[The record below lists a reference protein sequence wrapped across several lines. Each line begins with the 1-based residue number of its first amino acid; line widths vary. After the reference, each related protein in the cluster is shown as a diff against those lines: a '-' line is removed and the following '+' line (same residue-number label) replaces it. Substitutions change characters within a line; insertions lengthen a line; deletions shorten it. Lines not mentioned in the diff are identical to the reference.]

1 MPFLTNRMEL
11 KDIQHLA
18 NLARIE
24 VSQEEQEAL
33 LKDLTS
39 TLAYV
44 DQVKRAQVT
53 SSETDVPDH
62 RNIFRD
68 DVVTTSRGQHTDVLL
83 NEVPATQ
90 DGYVKVKKIL

>member
-1 MPFLTNRMEL
+1 MEL

-44 DQVKRAQVT
+44 DQVKRAVV
-53 SSETDVPDH
+53 SSTETDIPEH
-62 RNIFRD
+62 RNMFRD
-68 DVVTTSRGQHTDVLL
+68 DVVTTERGQYTKILMD
-83 NEVPATQ
+83 EVPSTQ

>member
-1 MPFLTNRMEL
+1 MEL
-11 KDIQHLA
+11 KDIKHLA
-18 NLARIE
+18 MLARIE
-24 VSQEEQEAL
+24 VSEEEQVAL

-62 RNIFRD
+62 RNMFRE
-68 DVVTTSRGQHTDVLL
+68 DVVINAEGQYSDVLMK
-83 NEVPATQ
+83 EVPSKQ
-90 DGYVKVKKIL
+90 DGYVKVKKIM

>member
-1 MPFLTNRMEL
+1 MEL
-11 KDIQHLA
+11 KDIEHLA
-18 NLARIE
+18 KLARIE
-24 VSQEEQEAL
+24 VSVEEQEAL

-53 SSETDVPDH
+53 SSETDVPEH
-62 RNIFRD
+62 RNMLRE
-68 DVVTTSRGQHTDVLL
+68 DVVTTARGQYTDILMS
-83 NEVPATQ
+83 EVPATQ

>member
-1 MPFLTNRMEL
+1 MEL

-53 SSETDVPDH
+53 SSETDVPSQ
-62 RNIFRD
+62 RNMLRD
-68 DVVTTSRGQHTDVLL
+68 DVITTKRGQYTEVLMS
-83 NEVPATQ
+83 EVPSTQ

>member
-1 MPFLTNRMEL
+1 MEL

-53 SSETDVPDH
+53 SSETDVPSQ
-62 RNIFRD
+62 RNMLRE
-68 DVVTTSRGQHTDVLL
+68 DVVTTKRGQYTEILMA
-83 NEVPATQ
+83 EVPSTQ